1 MTAEMLRTEVS
12 KTKQKLIDSERINS
26 DLELKL
32 LESHELRFSVNA
44 LWFG

>member
-1 MTAEMLRTEVS
+1 MAAELLRTEVS
-12 KTKQKLIDSERINS
+12 KTQQKLIDSQRVNS

-32 LESHELRFSVNA
+32 LESEELQFSKNA

>member
-1 MTAEMLRTEVS
+1 MTVELLRTEVS
-12 KTKQKLIDSERINS
+12 KTKQKLFDIECINS
-26 DLELKL
+26 DLEQKL